1 MFFLLWFLI
10 FSEVKYLSIYP
21 ICGSSFVIFSVQIFL
36 PILLL
41 VCLLLFVR
49 FYCEIFLDIHIRWRD
64 SAESSLMLPSYL
76 TMTHL

>member
-49 FYCEIFLDIHIRWRD
+49 FYGLRILVYIINCVYICVCIYIC
-64 SAESSLMLPSYL
+64 Y
-76 TMTHL
+76 TY